1 MTKILNEADDVM
13 ECGGLDCY
21 LIYYFQK
28 KEAPDEADP
37 SFSSSA
43 KFRANSSFSNSSRIA
58 KHCETGLDSRPEEK
72 EVSEKSVRRFA
83 LKSEFHWPAPDRD
96 DDEEVEADEGPPAV
110 PGKLVRPAGMTL
122 EFR

>member
-1 MTKILNEADDVM
+1 MHEWCNSRGARLLDLFMTKILNEADDVM

-58 KHCETGLDSRPEEK
+58 KHCETGLDSRPEAK
-72 EVSEKSVRRFA
+72 EVSKKCLSI
-83 LKSEFHWPAPDRD
+83 
-96 DDEEVEADEGPPAV
+96 
-110 PGKLVRPAGMTL
+110 
-122 EFR
+122 